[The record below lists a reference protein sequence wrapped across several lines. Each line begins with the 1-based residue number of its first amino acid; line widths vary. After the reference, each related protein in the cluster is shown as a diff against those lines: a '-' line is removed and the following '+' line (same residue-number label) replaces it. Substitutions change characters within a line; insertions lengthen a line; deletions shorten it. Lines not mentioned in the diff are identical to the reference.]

1 MRERFDVQAKEA
13 LAALLADVGTVERG
27 LEASAPAQ
35 RFDLYFRPDPEHRA
49 ERHARGLLG
58 EMTDAES
65 GLEVFYNTPS
75 ALQTRDCVRKLWTL
89 ERALVL
95 EARSQGRTVREGRT
109 RVWVLT
115 TGKPRRALK
124 AFRARPSKHWP
135 KGVYTTAR
143 VIGLGVVVL
152 RELPRTR
159 ETLALRILAKGAT
172 RAQACEELVHVEPDA
187 WERRLIEILVRW
199 RTEIPLDPALWTE
212 EEKDFMTTTSTAFDE
227 LKASLLKEGQRKG
240 VKKGLAPLVHQFE
253 RKLGRALST
262 AEHTTLRK
270 RLRTHGPARLGDVVL
285 DLDAVALARWIEDP
299 AAQ

>member
-1 MRERFDVQAKEA
+1 MQAKEA

-35 RFDLYFRPDPEHRA
+35 RFDLYFRPDPAHRA
-49 ERHARGLLG
+49 ERHQRGLLG
-58 EMTDAES
+58 AMTDDES
-65 GLEVFYNTPS
+65 GLEVFYKTPT

-95 EARSQGRTVREGRT
+95 DARAHGLTLREGRT

-115 TGKPRRALK
+115 TGRPERALK
-124 AFRARPSKHWP
+124 AFRARPSKRWP

-143 VIGLGVVVL
+143 LIGLGVVVL

-159 ETLALRILAKGAT
+159 ATLALRILAKGAT
-172 RAQACEELVHVEPDA
+172 RARACEELVHVEPDA

-227 LKASLLKEGQRKG
+227 LKASLLKEGQKKG
-240 VKKGLAPLVHQFE
+240 VKKGLEKGLAPLVHQFE
-253 RKLGRALST
+253 RKLGRSLAT

-285 DLDAVALARWIEDP
+285 DLDAAALARWLDDP
-299 AAQ
+299 DAT